1 MIISLPKFIL
11 ILLAIFIVQVACR
24 KDETSNVLAKH
35 EKAYPELRKK
45 YVYQSLIRLANIK
58 HDPDFEKLIKDVRKI
73 TLYLP
78 PSEDST
84 YQIKDLRTGMRGDG
98 YEELVDVRT
107 KDAQR
112 ISLWVKDSDSR
123 PHYLALLD
131 SDKEDLILEI
141 DGQLDLQ
148 YLTAIN
154 VADEGSLME
163 LLQGGF

>member
-1 MIISLPKFIL
+1 MYRFPSRVFL
-11 ILLAIFIVQVACR
+11 ILMSFSFVLTACR
-24 KDETSNVLAKH
+24 KEISSDVLAKH

-73 TLYLP
+73 TLYMP

-112 ISLWVKDSDSR
+112 ISLWVRDSDAR

-131 SDKEDLILEI
+131 SEKEDLILEI
-141 DGQLDLQ
+141 DGQLNLQ
-148 YLTAIN
+148 YLSAIN
-154 VADEGSLME
+154 VADQGSLMD